1 MSQEID
7 FVPILPDASAAK
19 IRVPQGHH
27 GIACGQRLYAGIMYT
42 HVTNGVA
49 LGLVQEIGSSHKVVL
64 AHIDTG
70 SKLEDVLK
78 VLLTHFGTHP
88 KGVRAD
94 IIMGKDDKGRFEK
107 ISELL
112 TKAGVNVCALVHDGN
127 GIDLSYDLKTG
138 LAIFPWSLDRQPEY
152 MPNADLAGDFA
163 QYAGQTGADRARILP
178 SGRAILDPCR
188 EAFDLRRI
196 NSLSP
201 FNLTRPKPAVKAAA
215 ENKV

>member
-1 MSQEID
+1 MPQEID
-7 FVPILPDASAAK
+7 FAPHLPDANAAK

-27 GIACGQRLYAGIMYT
+27 GIACGKRLYAGIMFT

-49 LGLVQEIGSSHKVVL
+49 LGLVQDMGSSQKVVL

-94 IIMGKDDKGRFEK
+94 IIMGKDDKGRLEK
-107 ISELL
+107 ITEHL
-112 TKAGVNVCALVHDGN
+112 TKVSVNVCALVHDGN

-138 LAIFPWSLDRQPEY
+138 LPIFPWSLDRQPEY
-152 MPNADLAGDFA
+152 VPNAEKAGDFA
-163 QYAGQTGADRARILP
+163 HYAGQMGADRAHYSP
-178 SGRAILDPCR
+178 TGRPIPDPCR

-196 NSLSP
+196 NSLGP
-201 FNLTRPKPAVKAAA
+201 FNLTRPKAATKAAA
-215 ENKV
+215 ENKK